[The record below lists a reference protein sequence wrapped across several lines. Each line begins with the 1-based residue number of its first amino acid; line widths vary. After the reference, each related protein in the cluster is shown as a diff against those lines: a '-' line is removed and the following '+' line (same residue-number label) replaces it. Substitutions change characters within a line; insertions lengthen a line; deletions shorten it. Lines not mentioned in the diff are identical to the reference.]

1 MMSEP
6 SGSQKGFFARR
17 FAGHLPW
24 RLRRSLAR
32 FTGTDGVEGAAAG
45 HRDTFH
51 GFAETLHVLAA
62 ADAGPEPRR

>member
-1 MMSEP
+1 MSEP
-6 SGSQKGFFARR
+6 SGPSVGFLARS
-17 FAGHLPW
+17 FAGHSPG
-24 RLRRSLAR
+24 RLRRSFAR
-32 FTGTDGVEGAAAG
+32 FIGAGGARVS

>member
-1 MMSEP
+1 MSEP
-6 SGSQKGFFARR
+6 SGSQKGFVARR
-17 FAGHLPW
+17 FARHLPW

-32 FTGTDGVEGAAAG
+32 FTGADGAGAS